1 MRLSDSL
8 SSSPSRVGVIAL
20 GVLLLA
26 VALALGTSQVGAQV
40 TPPSTPTYTATI
52 IDCVTGNNQ
61 FYISSEQKYHW
72 YVNNTLTTDDGAG
85 SNTGVG
91 CDSYQ
96 NDRYER
102 PIGQTLLSY
111 DDIIVPGPG
120 NNPAANM
127 SGLLPD
133 TQFAP
138 GADDVPGS
146 GGTFYEFV
154 DITRGFTGYDA
165 TFMYFRIEL
174 YGPDTVSD
182 SLSRSAEFGNGT
194 YYSVRLANNVSA
206 NAANNGIM
214 LRNHQETANTNS
226 ASWTTTN
233 AFVFRDLNGDVSCT
247 AVNRTRSDGE
257 LTVPPC
263 SITGNNGYTDS
274 INNSYLYIRKNVQT
288 FTGPGGSFNRP
299 YVEFAFNYV
308 KYNQER
314 GTNFLPTN
322 ITYLELDATRGLKDN
337 GNYLWNDEYEA
348 SQAGSPYVVGS
359 QNIYELDTLT
369 GSISVTQPTNTPTHT
384 PTNTPVLPTATAT
397 STPTNTP
404 EVPTATA
411 TSTPTNTPEVPTATA
426 TSTPTNTPVVP
437 TATATDTPT
446 NTPAPPTATPT
457 NTPTN
462 TPAPPTATPTNTP
475 VPNACP
481 AGAAGYS
488 YTSMVGT
495 GLGSE
500 TINRNGAR
508 VDIPNNQNVIEL
520 YAQLAGKR
528 SGPWNYARFIRPN
541 GTYINDKTLESPAYR
556 QNAVFWYGQQ
566 LTPTTLPY
574 WKARLMGAPTT
585 RPFVQR
591 AFVLYPT
598 YSTAQQYVDMVDY
611 FENSAQNHVY
621 WQWIPVQ
628 VQSVALPAPL
638 TTVDLVVRVAL
649 VDNDPDARPVDLT
662 IEAGGVSQTVTQTDS
677 THGPLLSIIE
687 VTLENVPAGTSQ
699 VVLTL
704 ESPMNIGDSVAMIG
718 MTANYI
724 CTP

>member
-26 VALALGTSQVGAQV
+26 IALALGTSQVGAQV

-102 PIGQTLLSY
+102 PIGQSLLSY
-111 DDIIVPGPG
+111 DDNIVPGPG

-146 GGTFYEFV
+146 SGTFYEFV
-154 DITRGFTGYDA
+154 DITRGFIGYDA

-257 LTVPPC
+257 LTVLPC

-384 PTNTPVLPTATAT
+384 PTNTPV
-397 STPTNTP
+397 
-404 EVPTATA
+404 VPTATA

-426 TSTPTNTPVVP
+426 TSTPTNTP
-437 TATATDTPT
+437 
-446 NTPAPPTATPT
+446 
-457 NTPTN
+457 
-462 TPAPPTATPTNTP
+462 APPTATPTNTP

-481 AGAAGYS
+481 AGTAGYS

-704 ESPMNIGDSVAMIG
+704 ESPLNIGDSVAMIG

>member
-26 VALALGTSQVGAQV
+26 IALALGTSQVGAQV

-102 PIGQTLLSY
+102 PIGQSLLSY
-111 DDIIVPGPG
+111 DDNIVPGPG

-146 GGTFYEFV
+146 SGTFYEFV
-154 DITRGFTGYDA
+154 DITRGFIGYDA

-257 LTVPPC
+257 LTVLPC

-384 PTNTPVLPTATAT
+384 PTNTPV
-397 STPTNTP
+397 
-404 EVPTATA
+404 VPTATA
-411 TSTPTNTPEVPTATA
+411 TS
-426 TSTPTNTPVVP
+426 
-437 TATATDTPT
+437 
-446 NTPAPPTATPT
+446 
-457 NTPTN
+457 TPTN

-481 AGAAGYS
+481 AGTAGYS

>member
-26 VALALGTSQVGAQV
+26 IALALGTSQVGAQV

-102 PIGQTLLSY
+102 PIGQSLLSY
-111 DDIIVPGPG
+111 DDNIVPGPG

-146 GGTFYEFV
+146 SGTFYEFV
-154 DITRGFTGYDA
+154 DITRGFIGYDA

-257 LTVPPC
+257 LTVLPC

-369 GSISVTQPTNTPTHT
+369 GSISVTQPTNTPT
-384 PTNTPVLPTATAT
+384 PVSYTHLTLPT
-397 STPTNTP
+397 S
-404 EVPTATA
+404 
-411 TSTPTNTPEVPTATA
+411 
-426 TSTPTNTPVVP
+426 
-437 TATATDTPT
+437 
-446 NTPAPPTATPT
+446 
-457 NTPTN
+457 
-462 TPAPPTATPTNTP
+462 
-475 VPNACP
+475 
-481 AGAAGYS
+481 
-488 YTSMVGT
+488 
-495 GLGSE
+495 
-500 TINRNGAR
+500 
-508 VDIPNNQNVIEL
+508 
-520 YAQLAGKR
+520 
-528 SGPWNYARFIRPN
+528 
-541 GTYINDKTLESPAYR
+541 
-556 QNAVFWYGQQ
+556 
-566 LTPTTLPY
+566 
-574 WKARLMGAPTT
+574 
-585 RPFVQR
+585 
-591 AFVLYPT
+591 
-598 YSTAQQYVDMVDY
+598 
-611 FENSAQNHVY
+611 
-621 WQWIPVQ
+621 
-628 VQSVALPAPL
+628 
-638 TTVDLVVRVAL
+638 DLV
-649 VDNDPDARPVDLT
+649 
-662 IEAGGVSQTVTQTDS
+662 
-677 THGPLLSIIE
+677 
-687 VTLENVPAGTSQ
+687 
-699 VVLTL
+699 
-704 ESPMNIGDSVAMIG
+704 
-718 MTANYI
+718 
-724 CTP
+724 